1 MKLLSSLFTLVNHKN
16 SISSKHKNHVDPNA
30 PESIF
35 NQISPEMILY
45 IFSFLTHTEICTL
58 AKVSKVFCQIAYDRT
73 LWRTF
78 MISSHVKKRNIK
90 KTISMLSGSGRLQ
103 SVQKLSLRNKYIND
117 DTMEYIVRNAPN
129 LKDILNTPVLYRS
142 LFSSFSLH
150 HICTII
156 LDFNQIFVSSI
167 LKSPRKLHNHS

>member
-1 MKLLSSLFTLVNHKN
+1 MKLLSTILTLVNHKN
-16 SISSKHKNHVDPNA
+16 SSSSKHKSSYVDPNA

-35 NQISPEMILY
+35 KNISPEMILY

-58 AKVSKVFCQIAYDRT
+58 AKVSKTFCQIAYDRT

-117 DTMEYIVRNAPN
+117 DTMDYIVRNAPN
-129 LKDILNTPVLYRS
+129 LKDILN
-142 LFSSFSLH
+142 
-150 HICTII
+150 
-156 LDFNQIFVSSI
+156 SI
-167 LKSPRKLHNHS
+167 LFYSIH